1 MIQRKKNRQGNDI
14 GTQYRSL
21 ILFNDQS
28 EEMLSIEL
36 KDEYQILLR
45 KEGYGDIV
53 TDIKKLKKFYPAE
66 EYHQDYLV
74 KNPNGYCPDHSTG
87 IVFKEVEKPK
97 IDNSYLLAGKYS
109 LVLDSE
115 FCPYCTKLKNE
126 VLSDYE
132 GSIPLHFRY
141 SSELH
146 DLQLSSPTWA
156 TPTIFLLKMELRNF
170 LFKDLCKEKTS
181 IRLLVFLN

>member
-1 MIQRKKNRQGNDI
+1 
-14 GTQYRSL
+14 
-21 ILFNDQS
+21 
-28 EEMLSIEL
+28 MLSIEL

-97 IDNSYLLAGKYS
+97 IDNSYLLAGKYI

-132 GSIPLHFRY
+132 GSIPYIIDIPQNCMIFNYHLLLGQH
-141 SSELH
+141 
-146 DLQLSSPTWA
+146 QLS
-156 TPTIFLLKMELRNF
+156 FLLKMELRNF
-170 LFKDLCKEKTS
+170 LFKDLFKEKTS
-181 IRLLVFLN
+181 IRPLVFLN